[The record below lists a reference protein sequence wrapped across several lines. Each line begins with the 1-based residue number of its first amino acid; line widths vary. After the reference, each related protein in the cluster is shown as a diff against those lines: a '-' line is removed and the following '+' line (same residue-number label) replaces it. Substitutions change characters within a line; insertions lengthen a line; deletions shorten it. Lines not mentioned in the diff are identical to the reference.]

1 MCQRPIFL
9 PFFHRSKAFDSSVW
23 NGYPYKY
30 RESELQT
37 GVNLG
42 LLSKIKY
49 KTTDRIADKVSDG
62 IVNKMFGKK
71 KEQEYEEQP
80 QAPAAAEPV
89 QEEAPQ
95 MTEAQAQAIA
105 QQQMAAQQA
114 AAASMPSQ
122 EQMNA
127 AMGMAYNTKRC
138 PECQAVCFNSPV
150 ECPYCHADL
159 KGVKPL
165 TPEELEALE

>member
-1 MCQRPIFL
+1 MCQHTNLL
-9 PFFHRSKAFDSSVW
+9 PLFIIKTVRLKCTR
-23 NGYPYKY
+23 GYPYKY
-30 RESELQT
+30 TKAELQS
-37 GVNLG
+37 GVNMG

-89 QEEAPQ
+89 PETEAPR
-95 MTEAQAQAIA
+95 MTEAEAQAIA

-114 AAASMPSQ
+114 AAASINS
-122 EQMNA
+122 EQMTA
-127 AMGMAYNTKRC
+127 AMGIAYNTKRC
-138 PECQAVCFNSPV
+138 PECQAVCFNAPV

>member
-1 MCQRPIFL
+1 M
-9 PFFHRSKAFDSSVW
+9 
-23 NGYPYKY
+23 
-30 RESELQT
+30 
-37 GVNLG
+37 G

-71 KEQEYEEQP
+71 KEQEYEGQP

-89 QEEAPQ
+89 PETAAPQ
-95 MTEAQAQAIA
+95 MTEAEAQAIA
-105 QQQMAAQQA
+105 QQQMAARQA

-138 PECQAVCFNSPV
+138 PECQAICFNAPV

>member
-1 MCQRPIFL
+1 M
-9 PFFHRSKAFDSSVW
+9 
-23 NGYPYKY
+23 
-30 RESELQT
+30 
-37 GVNLG
+37 G
-42 LLSKIKY
+42 LLDKIKY

-71 KEQEYEEQP
+71 KESEPEVEPQVQGTPAPAVQEQP
-80 QAPAAAEPV
+80 QI
-89 QEEAPQ
+89 
-95 MTEAQAQAIA
+95 TEAQAQAIA

-114 AAASMPSQ
+114 VAASMPTQ

>member
-1 MCQRPIFL
+1 M
-9 PFFHRSKAFDSSVW
+9 
-23 NGYPYKY
+23 
-30 RESELQT
+30 
-37 GVNLG
+37 G
-42 LLSKIKY
+42 LLDKIKY

-71 KEQEYEEQP
+71 KESEPEVAPQVQETP
-80 QAPAAAEPV
+80 APAV
-89 QEEAPQ
+89 QEQPQ

-114 AAASMPSQ
+114 AAASMPTQ

-127 AMGMAYNTKRC
+127 AMGMAYNNKRC

-159 KGVKPL
+159 KSVKPL
-165 TPEELEALE
+165 TPEELEKLE